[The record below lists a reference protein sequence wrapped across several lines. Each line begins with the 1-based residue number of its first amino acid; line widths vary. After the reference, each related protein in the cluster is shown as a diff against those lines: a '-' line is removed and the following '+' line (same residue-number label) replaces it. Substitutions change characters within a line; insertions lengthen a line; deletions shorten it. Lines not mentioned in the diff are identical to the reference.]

1 MKQLSKIF
9 LFGLLLALASSY
21 AHADTKVG
29 AVNVSKLM
37 DEAPQAKSASAS
49 IKAKFGTR
57 EKALLAERD
66 ELKKQE
72 EKYNRDKDVMSVAE
86 REKAESSLRE
96 KLRTFKRKSD
106 DFTQDFSKAR
116 NKALEDLQ
124 SSVFSA
130 ITAVAESEGYDV
142 VLSENVLYVNKRV
155 DLTQKVL
162 DKLKAGK

>member
-1 MKQLSKIF
+1 MKQVSKLVLLF
-9 LFGLLLALASSY
+9 LTLALLSTAAFAES
-21 AHADTKVG
+21 KVG

-37 DEAPQAKSASAS
+37 DEAPQAKAASEA
-49 IKAKFGTR
+49 IKAKFGSR

-66 ELKKQE
+66 ELKKLE
-72 EKYNRDKDVMSVAE
+72 EKYTRDKDVMSVAE
-86 REKAESSLRE
+86 REKAEASLRE
-96 KLRTFKRKSD
+96 KLREFKRKSD

-124 SSVFSA
+124 TAVFSA
-130 ITAVAESEGYDV
+130 ITSVAEGEGYDI